1 MTDLQTP
8 ARGRITPG
16 AEAERLARAAYD
28 ALLADLDEVGEQ
40 DWARPTD
47 CTGWTVRDMVGHLLG
62 AARGHASLPEF
73 VRQAVWGARH
83 KGEHSGSALDA
94 MNAWQIRSVADLDA
108 PRVVSDLRATA
119 PRAVA
124 GRMRRAR
131 TLGWVP
137 VGIDPAGSWQ
147 EGVPTR
153 TTMADL
159 CSTVLTRD
167 VWAHRLDLARAV
179 DRPLRVDPELDG
191 RLVADLVA
199 DWGARHGRPFHLVLT
214 GAAGGEFRQGPGAA
228 ALELDALDFVRLMAG
243 RRPETV
249 PPASDPV
256 AGESA
261 VLTSWTRAAA
271 AAVLRRGSASRP
283 PASGARRAGRR

>member
-1 MTDLQTP
+1 MTDLASP
-8 ARGRITPG
+8 ARARITPG
-16 AEAERLARAAYD
+16 PEAERLARAAYD
-28 ALLADLDEVGEQ
+28 ALLADLDGVHGA
-40 DWARPTD
+40 DWDLPTD
-47 CTGWTVRDMVGHLLG
+47 CTGWTVRDMAGHLLG

-83 KGEHSGSALDA
+83 KGQYAGSALDA
-94 MNAWQIRSVADLDA
+94 MNARQIRSVADLEST
-108 PRVVSDLRATA
+108 RVVSDLRATA

-137 VGIDPAGSWQ
+137 VDIDAAGSWQ

-167 VWAHRLDLARAV
+167 VWAHRLDLARAMG
-179 DRPLRVDPELDG
+179 RAPRVDPELDG

-199 DWGARHGRPFHLVLT
+199 DWSARHGRPFHLVLT
-214 GAAGGEFRQGPGAA
+214 GPAGGDFRQGAGAPT
-228 ALELDALDFVRLMAG
+228 LELDALDFVRVMAG
-243 RRPETV
+243 RRPDV
-249 PPASDPV
+249 APPASDLWR
-256 AGESA
+256 AK
-261 VLTSWTRAAA
+261 VLF
-271 AAVLRRGSASRP
+271 
-283 PASGARRAGRR
+283 